1 MKVPQN
7 KWPYIILELAH
18 HLPFSIFGVI
28 SAMILMAILTFLA
41 KIAGSAQLMPSAAKD
56 MFHIFHPSHV
66 LFSAVAT
73 TAMFWKHDDHN
84 LGKAIAIGF
93 IGSVGI
99 CGISD
104 IFFPYLG
111 GMTLGYRMDM
121 HICIIEEPEL
131 IFPFAIVGILA
142 GFMVTKSLDRST
154 EYSHS
159 VHVFISSAASL
170 LYLISFGLIDW
181 MHAVTGVFF
190 VTVIAVWF
198 PCCLSDIIFPM
209 ICTHKHCHHKKTE
222 VYHS

>member
-1 MKVPQN
+1 MTLTQAAHIREELKDHI
-7 KWPYIILELAH
+7 PYSVGNTLLGMFV
-18 HLPFSIFGVI
+18 LG
-28 SAMILMAILTFLA
+28 ILTFFVNLFGDGA
-41 KIAGSAQLMPSAAKD
+41 TMGTLSSVL
-56 MFHIFHPSHV
+56 FHVFHPSHV